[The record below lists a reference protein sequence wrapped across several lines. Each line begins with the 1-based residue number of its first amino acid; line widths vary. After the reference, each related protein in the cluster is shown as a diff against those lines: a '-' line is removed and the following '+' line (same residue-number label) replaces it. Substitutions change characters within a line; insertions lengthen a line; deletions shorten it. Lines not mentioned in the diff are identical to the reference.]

1 MARLTIDSHMPCFQL
16 IRRVADVSNR
26 RIQAVAAFAQWP
38 VYTGLEAMAQL
49 ATLHARYNLDFERH
63 AFLLKVDR
71 CDLPTLETLSGDVSL
86 TAERV
91 SQSSQSFAYGV
102 IAQGPDDLTMQAQ
115 LLIGTLDYN
124 EDFKKERLKQYY
136 RKLFEALC
144 NGSTRSRD
152 RFWQNDSH

>member
-16 IRRVADVSNR
+16 IRRVTDVSNR

-49 ATLHARYNLDFERH
+49 AALHARYSFDFERH

-71 CDLPTLETLSGDVSL
+71 CDLPMLETLAGDFSL

-102 IAQGPDDLTMQAQ
+102 IAQGVDDLTIQAQ
-115 LLIGTLDYN
+115 LLIGTLDYDEHFN
-124 EDFKKERLKQYY
+124 KDRLKPYY

-144 NGSTRSRD
+144 NGPTRS
-152 RFWQNDSH
+152 